1 MVAASAKS
9 KREKMKM
16 KAILFRF
23 DGLGCSSG
31 YRDYY
36 LMVDFFFVLILLT
49 LFLYELTPLS

>member
-1 MVAASAKS
+1 
-9 KREKMKM
+9 MKM

-36 LMVDFFFVLILLT
+36 LMVDFFFVLILLI